1 MTIELPSCPVGIAS
15 SPVSSRRAL
24 DSRERR
30 RAEALEELLAGKEVL
45 PSGHAVGLPV
55 DRQLRDAG
63 VDARRYPRKRA
74 AELVVHQNLDVAV
87 AVLVRPQAVRDA
99 AHLIAA
105 DRVACRND
113 RIDGRAR

>member
-1 MTIELPSCPVGIAS
+1 MPCGNRLLAGEVVG
-15 SPVSSRRAL
+15 RAL

-74 AELVVHQNLDVAV
+74 AELVVHQNRSNAG
-87 AVLVRPQAVRDA
+87 RGCTTRQAEGLEPGAWRE
-99 AHLIAA
+99 
-105 DRVACRND
+105 
-113 RIDGRAR
+113 